1 MGEAVAEPAL
11 RLPAPAAGAAGPSTA
26 PLVVAPPPTPAEELA
41 TLRRQ
46 PGILGAGK
54 VQGVNIGAQRVFKI
68 EPAIGV
74 RVGKILLYDPSDQ
87 MFTVGW
93 AASSYKP
100 GTAPQYNA
108 GFLLLRLG
116 AEVEAAL
123 LRAVDEP
130 ERNLG
135 CLGDQMVLNALLH
148 GHIRCLEYS
157 YN

>member
-1 MGEAVAEPAL
+1 MARRSRSPHFACPRPRLAPLAVD
-11 RLPAPAAGAAGPSTA
+11 RAAGRRAAA
-26 PLVVAPPPTPAEELA
+26 DPAEELA
-41 TLRRQ
+41 TLRQ

-74 RVGKILLYDPSDQ
+74 RVGKILLYDPPDQ

-108 GFLLLRLG
+108 ALEHLTLKQLR
-116 AEVEAAL
+116 AAL
-123 LRAVDEP
+123 ARADEVIAPVAPAAQRRLHPRAVA
-130 ERNLG
+130 G
-135 CLGDQMVLNALLH
+135 GAALFA
-148 GHIRCLEYS
+148 GRRS
-157 YN
+157 